1 MSNLRL
7 SSELLDNGVSLKAYD
22 TLNNETTLVLGT
34 LLSRDNSALAQRL
47 SQSSPLI
54 YLSAMED
61 PILHE
66 KATLFSKCEVG
77 SEEGVFGVLIA
88 AVIEGKDVPNA
99 IKEYLEDLDEG
110 YLSAECNVGEE
121 EAEEIAAL
129 LKDTRCTCILSPD
142 LEYHPKA
149 KNLAKLI
156 ALFASLTPIDV
167 VMVGQEAQEAQDKET
182 VIPEEIEELA
192 SFDGTV
198 VYHCPVIDT
207 EEETMLFGSAQ
218 FGVAAKAKDGQRVL
232 VQTQTNRYERT
243 FKVDTNLKGT
253 VALLPV
259 TEDVTAYR
267 YGQSKITQ
275 VG

>member
-1 MSNLRL
+1 MSNQTL
-7 SSELLDNGVSLKAYD
+7 SQALLQNGVSLKAYD
-22 TLNNETTLVLGT
+22 GLTNEITLVLGT
-34 LLSRDNSALAQRL
+34 LLSRDDATLASKL
-47 SQSSPLI
+47 SSPLI

-61 PILHE
+61 PTLHE

-77 SEEGVFGVLIA
+77 SEEGVLGVLIA
-88 AVIEGKDVPNA
+88 AVTQGKDAANE
-99 IKEYLEDLDEG
+99 IKDYLNDLDEG

-129 LKDTRCTCILSPD
+129 LDGKRCTCVLSPD
-142 LEYHPKA
+142 MEYHPKA
-149 KNLAKLI
+149 SNVAKLI
-156 ALFASLTPIDV
+156 ALLASLTSLDV
-167 VMVGQEAQEAQDKET
+167 VMVGSEAQDVAAST
-182 VIPEEIEELA
+182 AVIPEEIEELA

-207 EEETMLFGSAQ
+207 EEANMLFGSAQ
-218 FGVAAKAKDGQRVL
+218 FGVAAKAKDGQKVL

-259 TEDVTAYR
+259 TEDVATYR